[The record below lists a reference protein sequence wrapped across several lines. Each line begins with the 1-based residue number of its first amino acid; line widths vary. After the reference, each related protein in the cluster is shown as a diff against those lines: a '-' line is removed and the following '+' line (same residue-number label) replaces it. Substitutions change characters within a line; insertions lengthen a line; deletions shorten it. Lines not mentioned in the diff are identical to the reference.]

1 MQKSHNELGAVELL
15 LLAGLALL
23 WALWTVARLL
33 LVPAL
38 ALLLSLCCRA
48 SSDGIAPAVTA
59 APEAPTPELIEAP
72 QPAAAPVSAISP
84 VPALTAP
91 AAPPLAQLAEQA
103 AAALQPLTVAQ
114 LRAQARAAGLPRAL
128 SRTGR
133 RAALLEA
140 LSWADVALI

>member
-1 MQKSHNELGAVELL
+1 MQELHKELSAVELL
-15 LLAGLALL
+15 LLAGMALA
-23 WALWTVARLL
+23 WAVLTVVRLL

-48 SSDGIAPAVTA
+48 STDGITPALTA
-59 APEAPTPELIEAP
+59 APEPIDAP
-72 QPAAAPVSAISP
+72 QPAAAPVTAISL

-91 AAPPLAQLAEQA
+91 AALPLAQLAEQA
-103 AAALQPLTVAQ
+103 AATLQPLTVAQ
-114 LRAQARAAGLPRAL
+114 LRTQARAAGLPRTL

-140 LSWADVALI
+140 LSWAEVALI